1 MKVIVSQYG
10 SRRRYM
16 IPQLLHERNCLEAL
30 YTDATAESAL
40 GLLAR
45 ILGKCFG
52 KQSGLARLANRK
64 TGLPGSLVKS
74 NDWLQVKL
82 LVNRILHRPVLN
94 DVTLIFEGSSNKYK
108 RWGVRNADWLY
119 TMFIENCDFTQYAKA
134 HGVKVIADIYE
145 NPYIWEE
152 LISEIER
159 EEYKRIAHLKELYQ
173 AQATLRSKYIDCLLE
188 TADKYLV
195 PSEYVRECLKK
206 SRKYDDSKTNIIPY
220 VSSVRNKEYNNNP
233 VKGRII
239 WIGNDA
245 VRKGLCYCAAASTL
259 LKKKYDCIDFRIIG
273 PVPEELKSDP
283 FYKDLNFIGYCN
295 KSELEVEFRN
305 ADMFV
310 FPTLAEG
317 FAAVL
322 LEASSFGVPII
333 TTNASGFSAS
343 APCIFIKKHSAADI
357 VDAVSKLIDNR
368 QYRQKLSQHTFN
380 YSQTIGASDF
390 GDKLMNILAE

>member
-16 IPQLLHERNCLEAL
+16 IPQLLYERNCLEAL
-30 YTDATAESAL
+30 YTDSTADSVL
-40 GLLAR
+40 GYLVR
-45 ILGKCFG
+45 IVVKWFG
-52 KQSGLARLANRK
+52 KNSGFSRLANRK
-64 TGLPGSLVKS
+64 TGLPKFLVKS

-82 LVNRILHRPVLN
+82 FFNKILHRPILN
-94 DVTLIFEGSSNKYK
+94 DVTLVFEGSSTAFK
-108 RWGVRNADWLY
+108 RWGLRRADWLY
-119 TMFIENCDFTQYAKA
+119 TMFIENYDFTQYAKA
-134 HGVKVIADIYE
+134 HGVKIVADIYE

-152 LISEIER
+152 LVSEIER
-159 EEYKRIAHLKELYQ
+159 EEYKGIAYLKELYQ
-173 AQATLRSKYIDCLLE
+173 AQAVLRAKYIDCLLE

-195 PSEYVRECLKK
+195 PSEYVRECLMK
-206 SRKYDDSKTNIIPY
+206 SHKYDESKVNVIPY

-239 WIGNDA
+239 WIGNDV
-245 VRKGLCYCAAASTL
+245 VRKGLCYCAAAATF
-259 LKKKYDCIDFRIIG
+259 LKKKYDYIDFRIIG
-273 PVPEELKSDP
+273 PIPEKIKSDS

-333 TTNASGFSAS
+333 TTHASGFSTS
-343 APCIFIKKHSAADI
+343 APCLFINKHSTEDI

-368 QYRQKLSQHTFN
+368 QYRQKLSIQTFN
-380 YSQTIGASDF
+380 YSQSIGESDF
-390 GDKLMNILAE
+390 GDKLMNLLGE